1 MKSSLRLQAPFA
13 RSLFFSTFACAVLFT
28 ASSDGAVVAS
38 IDWDNSDATADGVI
52 TGTLG
57 GASVTLTTGS
67 ANSGGTPAFPTNG
80 GVFIGT
86 GTDWSVNIGS
96 NDVPGISDPGVFNEA
111 AIIDMG
117 FDGSEGWTVISFS
130 QPVINPTLLI
140 NFISAEAI
148 HFDFDPT
155 MPLLS
160 LVDSVPPFGAFGIP
174 AGIGDGSFD
183 PVNRVFVNSGVGDNS
198 KDSGFAVRLTGT
210 FSEIGFNTVEGN
222 SFLDEGTVAI
232 TVVATVPE
240 PSSFALVLLSTLGL
254 TMVRR
259 RSR

>member
-1 MKSSLRLQAPFA
+1 MKTSLILQVRSARLVLFSSLA
-13 RSLFFSTFACAVLFT
+13 SAVLV
-28 ASSDGAVVAS
+28 AGSSDGAVVAS
-38 IDWDNSDATADGVI
+38 IDWDNSDATANGVI

-57 GASVTLTTGS
+57 GALVTLTTGS
-67 ANSGGTPAFPTNG
+67 GNSGGTPAFPRNG

-254 TMVRR
+254 TMARR